1 MGGDHMVGLITSVER
16 RSSAERRVI
25 RSPCQHVDSPWPGL
39 EHRLAG
45 DRRIASWWL
54 VHTKARQ
61 EKALAAHLDTL
72 GIHYF
77 LPLVEVRRR
86 HGGRITEVQI
96 PLFPGYLFLSG
107 KGEERQ
113 AALRTNRVANVL
125 EVADQQRLMTDLR
138 QIHRLTSNGAAV
150 DVYPGL
156 RRGRRC
162 RITGG
167 SLKGLE
173 GVILRRRGV
182 CRVSIAV
189 DVLGQSAEVEIDGSL
204 LEVIE

>member
-1 MGGDHMVGLITSVER
+1 MVGLITSVER
-16 RSSAERRVI
+16 RSSAERRRA
-25 RSPCQHVDSPWPGL
+25 RSPCRQVGSPWPSQEQRFL
-39 EHRLAG
+39 G
-45 DRRIASWWL
+45 DRRIGNWWL

-77 LPLVEVRRR
+77 LPLAEVRRR
-86 HGGRITEVQI
+86 CGGRITEVQI

-107 KGEERQ
+107 GCEERQ
-113 AALRTNRVANVL
+113 ATLRTNRVANVI
-125 EVADQQRLMTDLR
+125 EVADQQRLVTDLR